1 MVFCP
6 EHPKWDPWVVHI
18 AFLLHAF
25 LRDAYLRDAFLG
37 DAF

>member
-6 EHPKWDPWVVHI
+6 EHPKWVLHI

-25 LRDAYLRDAFLG
+25 LRDAYLRDAFLR